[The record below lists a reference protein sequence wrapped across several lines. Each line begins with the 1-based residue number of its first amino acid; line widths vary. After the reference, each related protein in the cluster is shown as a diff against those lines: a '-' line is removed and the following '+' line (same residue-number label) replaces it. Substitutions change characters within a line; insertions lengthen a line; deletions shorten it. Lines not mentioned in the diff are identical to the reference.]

1 MAVLTRL
8 GTVADAA
15 TLRELCDPWAIRVA
29 VRRGEILHVG
39 PRRHALPS
47 AKEAHLAA
55 ARLNGVVSHLSA
67 AIFWGWKVKRA
78 PGKPGVRA
86 AGDAARDRADLVD
99 VRLRL
104 VAEAESIEF
113 HNDEQSFRNDIRR
126 YTAMVR
132 QQWTVIR
139 FCREDVMFQQD
150 YVRAVLRDVV
160 AAGTASYGQF
170 TTPGT
175 DSRLGMGA

>member
-1 MAVLTRL
+1 MPGLAFEPQV
-8 GTVADAA
+8 
-15 TLRELCDPWAIRVA
+15 TLHGI
-29 VRRGEILHVG
+29 G
-39 PRRHALPS
+39 
-47 AKEAHLAA
+47 
-55 ARLNGVVSHLSA
+55 
-67 AIFWGWKVKRA
+67 
-78 PGKPGVRA
+78 
-86 AGDAARDRADLVD
+86 RADLVD

-126 YTAMVR
+126 HTAMVR

-139 FCREDVMFQQD
+139 FCWEDVMFQQD

-160 AAGTASYGQF
+160 AAGTAGYGQF

-175 DSRLGMGA
+175 DSRLGMDA